1 VILGEEEESCCGGE
15 EEVLAILALY
25 LLFTVSANN
34 SHSLSFAAAFASAA
48 RGVRAQ
54 LAVYS
59 APCCRLSLLAPGMAI
74 SGDRARR
81 RVSQRLRLLNRL
93 PHP

>member
-1 VILGEEEESCCGGE
+1 VILGEEEEGCCGGGE
-15 EEVLAILALY
+15 EEVLAILDLY

-34 SHSLSFAAAFASAA
+34 SHGLSFAAVFASTA

-81 RVSQRLRLLNRL
+81 RVSSNGSDC
-93 PHP
+93 